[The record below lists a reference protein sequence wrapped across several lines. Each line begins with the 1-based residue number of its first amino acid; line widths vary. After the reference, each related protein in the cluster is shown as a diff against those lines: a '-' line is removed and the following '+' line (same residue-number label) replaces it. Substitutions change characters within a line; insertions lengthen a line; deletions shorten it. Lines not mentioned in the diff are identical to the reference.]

1 MSVAVEEKSIREMLD
16 VVERIESVSRTLPDS
31 QQRSELNEAVR
42 RLLPQIQ
49 PVRVEIAARLL
60 GVSDKT
66 VRAWVNADLLW
77 TTQREP
83 RVLLDPVRL
92 HEVVHLAE
100 DLRAAGAKNRELLE
114 QIWYRLNDEAW
125 LDNAGLMESL
135 EQMARGQ
142 GRLLNANQL
151 DRPTKDA

>member
-16 VVERIESVSRTLPDS
+16 VVERIESVSRALPDGR
-31 QQRSELNEAVR
+31 QRSELLEAVR

-66 VRAWVNADLLW
+66 VRAWVDAGLLFAA
-77 TTQREP
+77 QEKP
-83 RVLLDPVRL
+83 RLLLDPVRL

-100 DLRAAGAKNRELLE
+100 DLRAAGRKNRELLDL
-114 QIWYRLNDEAW
+114 IWYRLHDEAW
-125 LDNAGLMESL
+125 LDDPDLMEGL
-135 EQMARGQ
+135 AQMARGEYAP
-142 GRLLNANQL
+142 LDFDQL
-151 DRPTKDA
+151 GQSTKHS